1 MIRTT
6 PRQLA
11 AELCLWLFVI
21 TLSLQMGAGLYELRV
36 VTPLWA
42 DAPPASVREWN
53 WDALRSIEPRARF
66 WRYCTAAV
74 GLTALGALISGWM
87 AGGRRRAW
95 LFGSTVM
102 ALALI
107 AATYLY
113 FAPALAQLLDAR
125 GAGLGDEEIKR
136 RVSVWLW
143 LSRARAAAYI
153 AAWLAALW
161 AFRAS
166 APPPEDS
173 APRV

>member
-1 MIRTT
+1 MNRTT

-42 DAPPASVREWN
+42 DAPPASVRESN
-53 WDALRSIEPRARF
+53 RDALRSIEPRARF

-74 GLTALGALISGWM
+74 GLTALGALSYGWR
-87 AGGRRRAW
+87 AGSVAR
-95 LFGSTVM
+95 GS
-102 ALALI
+102 LALRSRRWRWSPPLI
-107 AATYLY
+107 STSLRRSRN
-113 FAPALAQLLDAR
+113 FWTR

-143 LSRARAAAYI
+143 LGRARAAAYV

-161 AFRAS
+161 PFRAS
-166 APPPEDS
+166 APMPEAS